1 MRYRKAIRKIELYTV
16 IWNGRSSR
24 KQKCEIE
31 VLAETKSYIQ
41 KCEIERKA
49 EKSPLNK
56 WKIERPAQT

>member
-56 WKIERPAQT
+56 